1 MADPDTHIL
10 LLYDYVED
18 MLEQRGP
25 HRAAHLEKITQQRG
39 AGNLVMAGALGDPPI
54 GGALVFKGVD
64 PEYVEEFVRDDPYV
78 KAGLVTAW
86 RAQPWRLV

>member
-25 HRAAHLEKITQQRG
+25 HRAAHLEKITQQRET
-39 AGNLVMAGALGDPPI
+39 GNLVMAGALGDPPI

>member
-18 MLEQRGP
+18 VLERRGP
-25 HRAAHLEKITQQRG
+25 HRAAHLEKITQQRE

>member
-18 MLEQRGP
+18 MLERRGP
-25 HRAAHLEKITQQRG
+25 HRASHLEKITQQRDV
-39 AGNLVMAGALGDPPI
+39 GNLVMAGALGDPPV

-64 PEYVEEFVRDDPYV
+64 PKYVETFVRDDPYV
-78 KAGLVTAW
+78 KSGLVTSW
-86 RAQPWRLV
+86 RAEAWKLV

>member
-18 MLEQRGP
+18 MLERRGP
-25 HRAAHLEKITQQRG
+25 HRAPHLEKITQQREV
-39 AGNLVMAGALGDPPI
+39 GNLVMAGALGDPPS

-64 PEYVEEFVRDDPYV
+64 HEYVEEFVRDDPYV